1 VATWLGQ
8 KCEIGGGHDLFEM
21 GIISEERRVE
31 GEISI
36 GCVRSY
42 SNVGITGAEVNG
54 LRSGDACGASAVNA
68 SSKTRRAST
77 YRGSSDIPP
86 EGLLT

>member
-54 LRSGDACGASAVNA
+54 LRSGDDDR
-68 SSKTRRAST
+68 TRVWCQR
-77 YRGSSDIPP
+77 RQCV
-86 EGLLT
+86 E